1 MAASEQH
8 DFDIHIKPQVGWG
21 FPNIRE
27 VIEYG
32 DLLYFLVWRN
42 MKIAYAQS
50 IGGLAWAIVQP
61 AMQVLIFSLVFG
73 GLLELDTAGVP
84 YPLFSTVAVVPWIY
98 MSGAMGAGSN
108 ALVSNQRM
116 LGKVYF
122 PRLIFVM
129 VPILSGLVS
138 FIISLV
144 LIVAVLLF
152 YRVELTLQL
161 LYLPIVFFL
170 MVMTP
175 FGVSLWLSSL
185 AIRYRDVQIIL
196 GQLMRALIYL
206 VPVMYP
212 SEQIPEHLRSWYILN
227 PFVGVVE
234 GYRSCLLGQPMHW
247 DSLISCAAIC
257 VLLVLTGAIY
267 FRRMERI
274 IVDVI

>member
-1 MAASEQH
+1 
-8 DFDIHIKPQVGWG
+8 
-21 FPNIRE
+21 
-27 VIEYG
+27 
-32 DLLYFLVWRN
+32 
-42 MKIAYAQS
+42 
-50 IGGLAWAIVQP
+50 
-61 AMQVLIFSLVFG
+61 
-73 GLLELDTAGVP
+73 
-84 YPLFSTVAVVPWIY
+84 

-138 FIISLV
+138 FVISLV

-161 LYLPIVFFL
+161 LYLPIIFFL

-227 PFVGVVE
+227 PFVGVIE

-247 DSLISCAAIC
+247 DSLISCAVIC
-257 VLLVLTGAIY
+257 ILLVLTGAIY